1 MTTNNNNIE
10 YMGSGSD
17 YTGSSSEYTGSGSD
31 YTGAVSN
38 ELLLYNIS
46 LLTSY
51 PIAHYSQLLYENDI
65 LRKTNMEI
73 SIESNIIRNKNIK
86 LVNERKRLR
95 DINEKLEIYNAELEI
110 ENADLASDYRQLKK
124 KLGCCDEKSV
134 DKSNEN
140 LVNQYVSMKYIRNPN
155 SYSDEEISNT
165 LKTITSLES
174 ILQLK
179 DRWIEIR
186 HNTIL
191 QKLHNIIPAIEK
203 LIAMVGLADV
213 KKEVFKKIVYYV
225 KNSSLD
231 EYLHTQISGP
241 PGVGKTE
248 FAKIYADIFV
258 RLGILKT
265 SNFIEIKRDDLVG
278 KYLGQT
284 APKTREL
291 LEKAMGGV
299 LFLDEAYSLGNEE
312 KRDSFSKEA
321 IDMINQYL
329 SERKHDFMFIIAGY
343 EDDLE
348 NCFFGY
354 NKGLKR
360 RFSSSYNIKGYD
372 ALELKEIFLLKVD
385 KKYTVSIPPTMLD
398 EFFEKNKNHFKYYG
412 GDIEKFYNE
421 IKYNSCFR
429 TFLDNSTEM
438 NIIIE
443 DLENALKIFNIK
455 KEDYKPCLN
464 MYI

>member
-1 MTTNNNNIE
+1 MTTNNNNNNIDYTGSVGGSDYIGRGSE
-10 YMGSGSD
+10 YMGSSN
-17 YTGSSSEYTGSGSD
+17 SSPE
-31 YTGAVSN
+31 GAVSN

-65 LRKTNMEI
+65 LRKTNMEVT
-73 SIESNIIRNKNIK
+73 IESNTIRNKNIK

-95 DINEKLEIYNAELEI
+95 DVNLELEI
-110 ENADLASDYRQLKK
+110 ENENLASDYRQLKK
-124 KLGCCDEKSV
+124 KLGCCH
-134 DKSNEN
+134 DKSSNTTNGN
-140 LVNQYVSMKYIRNPN
+140 LVNQYITMKYIKNPN
-155 SYSDEEISNT
+155 SYSNEEISNT

-179 DRWIEIR
+179 DKWMEIR

-203 LIAMVGLADV
+203 LIAMIGLVDV

-284 APKTREL
+284 APKTRDL

-372 ALELKEIFLLKVD
+372 ALELKEIFLQKVD
-385 KKYTVSIPPTMLD
+385 KKYSVNIAPNILND
-398 EFFEKNKNHFKYYG
+398 FFEKNKNHFKFYG

-421 IKYNSCFR
+421 IKYSSCFR

-455 KEDYKPCLN
+455 KDDYKPCLN

>member
-1 MTTNNNNIE
+1 MTTNNNNID
-10 YMGSGSD
+10 YMGSGDS
-17 YTGSSSEYTGSGSD
+17 YGPEGV
-31 YTGAVSN
+31 VSN

-65 LRKTNMEI
+65 LKKTNMEVT
-73 SIESNIIRNKNIK
+73 IESNTIRNKNIK

-95 DINEKLEIYNAELEI
+95 DMNIELEI
-110 ENADLASDYRQLKK
+110 ENEKLASDYRQLKK
-124 KLGCCDEKSV
+124 KSGCCDEKST
-134 DKSNEN
+134 NTNNGN
-140 LVNQYVSMKYIRNPN
+140 LVNQYVSMKYIRNPE
-155 SYSDEEISNT
+155 SYSDEEVSNT

-179 DRWIEIR
+179 DKWMSIR
-186 HNTIL
+186 HNSIL

-203 LIAMVGLADV
+203 LIAMVGLVDV

-265 SNFIEIKRDDLVG
+265 SNFTEIKRDDLVG

-284 APKTREL
+284 APKTRDL

-321 IDMINQYL
+321 IDMINVYL

-360 RFSSSYNIKGYD
+360 RFSSSYNIKGYE
-372 ALELKEIFLLKVD
+372 ALELKEIFLQKVD
-385 KKYTVSIPPTMLD
+385 KKYTVNIAPKVLD
-398 EFFEKNKNHFKYYG
+398 DFFEKNKDCFKFFG

-421 IKYNSCFR
+421 IKYSSCFR

-438 NIIIE
+438 DIIIE
-443 DLENALKIFNIK
+443 DLENGLKIFNIK
-455 KEDYKPCLN
+455 KDEYKPCIN

>member
-1 MTTNNNNIE
+1 MTTNNNNNNID
-10 YMGSGSD
+10 YMGSG
-17 YTGSSSEYTGSGSD
+17 GGSD
-31 YTGAVSN
+31 YMGSSNHGPDGAVSN

-65 LRKTNMEI
+65 LRKTNMEVT
-73 SIESNIIRNKNIK
+73 IESNTIRNKNIK

-95 DINEKLEIYNAELEI
+95 DVNAELEI
-110 ENADLASDYRQLKK
+110 ENAELASDYKQLKK
-124 KLGCCDEKSV
+124 KLGCCDEKS
-134 DKSNEN
+134 SNTTNGN
-140 LVNQYVSMKYIRNPN
+140 LVNQYVLMKYIKNPN
-155 SYSDEEISNT
+155 SYSNEEISNT

-179 DRWIEIR
+179 DKWINIR

-203 LIAMVGLADV
+203 LIAMIGLVDV

-284 APKTREL
+284 APKTRDL

-372 ALELKEIFLLKVD
+372 ALELKEIFLQKVD
-385 KKYTVSIPPTMLD
+385 KKYSVNIAPNILND
-398 EFFEKNKNHFKYYG
+398 FFEKNKDYFKFYG

-421 IKYNSCFR
+421 IKYSNCFR

-455 KEDYKPCLN
+455 KEEYKPCLN

>member
-1 MTTNNNNIE
+1 MTTNNNNNNNIN

-17 YTGSSSEYTGSGSD
+17 YIGSG
-31 YTGAVSN
+31 GPEGVVSN

-65 LRKTNMEI
+65 LKKTNMEVA
-73 SIESNIIRNKNIK
+73 IENNTIRNKNIK

-95 DINEKLEIYNAELEI
+95 DMNEKLEIDNAELEI
-110 ENADLASDYRQLKK
+110 ENKELANDYKQLKK
-124 KLGCCDEKSV
+124 KLGCCDEKSINTNTNN
-134 DKSNEN
+134 DN
-140 LVNQYVSMKYIRNPN
+140 LINQYVSMKYIKRPE
-155 SYSDEEISNT
+155 SYSDDEISNI

-179 DRWIEIR
+179 DKWMNIR

-321 IDMINQYL
+321 IDMINVYL

-360 RFSSSYNIKGYD
+360 RFSSAYNIKGYD

-385 KKYTVSIPPTMLD
+385 KKYTVSIASNILD
-398 EFFEKNKNHFKYYG
+398 EFFEKNKNYFKFYG

-421 IKYNSCFR
+421 VKYNSCFR

-438 NIIIE
+438 NIVIE

-455 KEDYKPCLN
+455 KEEYKPCIN

>member
-1 MTTNNNNIE
+1 
-10 YMGSGSD
+10 MGSGSD
-17 YTGSSSEYTGSGSD
+17 YMGSCNVSNGPE
-31 YTGAVSN
+31 GAVSN

-65 LRKTNMEI
+65 LRKTNMEVT
-73 SIESNIIRNKNIK
+73 IESNTIRNKNIK

-95 DINEKLEIYNAELEI
+95 DMNEKLEIDNAELEI
-110 ENADLASDYRQLKK
+110 ENQNLASDYRQLKK
-124 KLGCCDEKSV
+124 KVGCCDEKST
-134 DKSNEN
+134 DANNGN
-140 LVNQYVSMKYIRNPN
+140 LINQYVSMKYIKRPE
-155 SYSDEEISNT
+155 SYSDEEVSNT

-179 DRWIEIR
+179 DKWMEIR

-321 IDMINQYL
+321 IDMINVYL

-360 RFSSSYNIKGYD
+360 RFSSAYNIKGYD
-372 ALELKEIFLLKVD
+372 ALELKEIFLQKVD
-385 KKYTVSIPPTMLD
+385 KKYTVNIEPNVLD
-398 EFFEKNKNHFKYYG
+398 EFFEKNKNHFKFYG

-421 IKYNSCFR
+421 VKYNSCFR
-429 TFLDNSTEM
+429 TFLDNSTEI
-438 NIIIE
+438 NIVIE

-455 KEDYKPCLN
+455 KDEYKPCLN

>member
-1 MTTNNNNIE
+1 MTTNNNNNID
-10 YMGSGSD
+10 YTGSGGGSD
-17 YTGSSSEYTGSGSD
+17 YTVSSNSGLD
-31 YTGAVSN
+31 GAVSN

-65 LRKTNMEI
+65 LRKTNMEVT
-73 SIESNIIRNKNIK
+73 IESNTIRNKNIK

-95 DINEKLEIYNAELEI
+95 DINLELEI
-110 ENADLASDYRQLKK
+110 ENENLASDYRQLKK
-124 KLGCCDEKSV
+124 KLGCCDEK
-134 DKSNEN
+134 NTNNGTNN
-140 LVNQYVSMKYIRNPN
+140 LVNQYITMKYIKNPN
-155 SYSDEEISNT
+155 SYSNEEISNT

-179 DRWIEIR
+179 DKWMNIR

-203 LIAMVGLADV
+203 LIAMIGLVDV

-372 ALELKEIFLLKVD
+372 ALELKEIFLQKVD
-385 KKYTVSIPPTMLD
+385 KKYSVNIAPNILND
-398 EFFEKNKNHFKYYG
+398 FFEKNKDYFKFYG

-421 IKYNSCFR
+421 VKYNSCFR
-429 TFLDNSTEM
+429 TFLENSTEM

-455 KEDYKPCLN
+455 KDDYKPCIN

>member
-1 MTTNNNNIE
+1 MTTNNNNNID
-10 YMGSGSD
+10 YMGNGSD
-17 YTGSSSEYTGSGSD
+17 GNGPEGT
-31 YTGAVSN
+31 VSN

-65 LRKTNMEI
+65 LRKTNMEVT
-73 SIESNIIRNKNIK
+73 IESNTIRNKNIK

-95 DINEKLEIYNAELEI
+95 DLNEKLEIDNAELEI
-110 ENADLASDYRQLKK
+110 ENENLASDYKQLKK
-124 KLGCCDEKSV
+124 KVGCCDEK
-134 DKSNEN
+134 KTNTNNGN
-140 LVNQYVSMKYIRNPN
+140 LVNEYVSLRYIRNTE
-155 SYSDEEISNT
+155 SYSDEEINKII
-165 LKTITSLES
+165 KTITSLES

-179 DRWIEIR
+179 NKWMNIR

-203 LIAMVGLADV
+203 LIAMVGLVDV
-213 KKEVFKKIVYYV
+213 KKEVFKKIIYYV

-360 RFSSSYNIKGYD
+360 RFSSAYNIKGYD
-372 ALELKEIFLLKVD
+372 ALELKEIFLQKVD
-385 KKYTVSIPPTMLD
+385 KKYTVSIAPNILD

-421 IKYNSCFR
+421 IKYSSCFR
-429 TFLDNSTEM
+429 TFLDNSNEM

-455 KEDYKPCLN
+455 KEEYKPCLN

>member
-1 MTTNNNNIE
+1 MTNKSNNTEIDYINN
-10 YMGSGSD
+10 GSGENSM
-17 YTGSSSEYTGSGSD
+17 
-31 YTGAVSN
+31 SN

-51 PIAHYSQLLYENDI
+51 PIAHYSQLLYQNDI
-65 LRKTNMEI
+65 LEKTNMEVT
-73 SIESNIIRNKNIK
+73 IENNTIRNKNIK
-86 LVNERKRLR
+86 LVNEKKRLR
-95 DINEKLEIYNAELEI
+95 DVNTELEI
-110 ENADLASDYRQLKK
+110 ENENWASEYKLLKK
-124 KLGCCDEKSV
+124 KSGCCDEKSV
-134 DKSNEN
+134 DKSNSN
-140 LVNQYVSMKYIRNPN
+140 AVNQYITMKYIRNPN
-155 SYSDEEISNT
+155 SYSDEEVSNT

-179 DRWIEIR
+179 DKWMNIR
-186 HNTIL
+186 HNIIL

-203 LIAMVGLADV
+203 LIAMVGLVDV

-284 APKTREL
+284 APKTRDL

-321 IDMINQYL
+321 IDMINVYL
-329 SERKHDFMFIIAGY
+329 SERKHEFMFIIAGY

-360 RFSSSYNIKGYD
+360 RFSSSYKIQGYD

-385 KKYTVSIPPTMLD
+385 KKYTVSIALNVLD
-398 EFFEKNKNHFKYYG
+398 EFFEKNKDCFKYYG

-421 IKYNSCFR
+421 IKYSSCFR
-429 TFLDNSTEM
+429 TFINNSTEM

-443 DLENALKIFNIK
+443 DLENGLKVFTIK
-455 KEDYKPCLN
+455 KDDYKPCLN

>member
-1 MTTNNNNIE
+1 MTTNNNID
-10 YMGSGSD
+10 YMESSSD
-17 YTGSSSEYTGSGSD
+17 YTGT
-31 YTGAVSN
+31 VSN

-65 LRKTNMEI
+65 LRKTNMEVT
-73 SIESNIIRNKNIK
+73 IESNIIRNKNIK

-95 DINEKLEIYNAELEI
+95 DVNIELEI
-110 ENADLASDYRQLKK
+110 ENENLASDYRQLKK
-124 KLGCCDEKSV
+124 KVLCCDEKSV
-134 DKSNEN
+134 DKSNNN
-140 LVNQYVSMKYIRNPN
+140 LVNQYTLMKYIRNPD
-155 SYSDEEISNT
+155 SYSDEEICKII
-165 LKTITSLES
+165 KTITSLES

-179 DRWIEIR
+179 DKWMKIR

-213 KKEVFKKIVYYV
+213 KKDVFKKIVYYV

-321 IDMINQYL
+321 IDMINVYL

-360 RFSSSYNIKGYD
+360 RFSSSFNIKGYD
-372 ALELKEIFLLKVD
+372 ALELKEIFLQKVD
-385 KKYTVSIPPTMLD
+385 KKYTISIALNVLD
-398 EFFEKNKNHFKYYG
+398 EFFEKNKDCFKYYG

-421 IKYNSCFR
+421 IKYSSCFR

-438 NIIIE
+438 NIVIE

-455 KEDYKPCLN
+455 KDEYKPCIN

>member
-1 MTTNNNNIE
+1 
-10 YMGSGSD
+10 MGSG
-17 YTGSSSEYTGSGSD
+17 GSD
-31 YTGAVSN
+31 YMGGGPEGAVSN

-65 LRKTNMEI
+65 LRKTNMEVT
-73 SIESNIIRNKNIK
+73 IESNTIRNKNIK

-95 DINEKLEIYNAELEI
+95 DVNLELEI
-110 ENADLASDYRQLKK
+110 ENENLASDYRQLKK
-124 KLGCCDEKSV
+124 KLGCCD
-134 DKSNEN
+134 DKSSNTTNGN
-140 LVNQYVSMKYIRNPN
+140 LVNQYITMKYIKNPN
-155 SYSDEEISNT
+155 SYSNEEISNT

-179 DRWIEIR
+179 DKWINIR

-203 LIAMVGLADV
+203 LIAMIGLVDV

-231 EYLHTQISGP
+231 EYLHTQIAGP

-321 IDMINQYL
+321 IDMINVYL

-385 KKYTVSIPPTMLD
+385 KKYTVSIASNVLD
-398 EFFEKNKNHFKYYG
+398 EFFEKNKNHFKFYG

-421 IKYNSCFR
+421 IKYSSCFR

-455 KEDYKPCLN
+455 KDDYKPCLN

>member
-1 MTTNNNNIE
+1 MTTNNNNID
-10 YMGSGSD
+10 YMGSGDS
-17 YTGSSSEYTGSGSD
+17 YGPEGV
-31 YTGAVSN
+31 VSN

-65 LRKTNMEI
+65 LKKTNMEVT
-73 SIESNIIRNKNIK
+73 IESNTIRNKNIK

-95 DINEKLEIYNAELEI
+95 DMNTELEI
-110 ENADLASDYRQLKK
+110 ENEKLASDYRQLKK
-124 KLGCCDEKSV
+124 KSGCCDEKST
-134 DKSNEN
+134 NTNNGN
-140 LVNQYVSMKYIRNPN
+140 LVNQYVSMKYIRNPE
-155 SYSDEEISNT
+155 SYSDEEVSNT

-179 DRWIEIR
+179 DKWMSIR
-186 HNTIL
+186 HNSIL

-203 LIAMVGLADV
+203 LIAMVGLVDV

-284 APKTREL
+284 APKTRDL

-321 IDMINQYL
+321 IDMINVYL

-360 RFSSSYNIKGYD
+360 RFSSSYNIKGYE
-372 ALELKEIFLLKVD
+372 ALELKEIFLQKVD
-385 KKYTVSIPPTMLD
+385 KKYTVNIAPKVLD
-398 EFFEKNKNHFKYYG
+398 DFFEKNKDCFKFFG

-421 IKYNSCFR
+421 IKYSSCFR

-438 NIIIE
+438 DIIIE
-443 DLENALKIFNIK
+443 DLENGLKIFNIK
-455 KEDYKPCLN
+455 KDEYKPCIN

>member
-1 MTTNNNNIE
+1 MTTNNNNID
-10 YMGSGSD
+10 YIKSGSD
-17 YTGSSSEYTGSGSD
+17 YIGSSSGGSYGPEGG
-31 YTGAVSN
+31 YSN
-38 ELLLYNIS
+38 DLLLYNIS

-65 LRKTNMEI
+65 LKKTNMEVA
-73 SIESNIIRNKNIK
+73 IESNTIRNKNIK

-95 DINEKLEIYNAELEI
+95 DINKKLEIDNAELEI
-110 ENADLASDYRQLKK
+110 ENTELANDYKQLKK
-124 KLGCCDEKSV
+124 KSGCCDEKSTNANTNN
-134 DKSNEN
+134 SN
-140 LVNQYVSMKYIRNPN
+140 LINQYVSMKYIKRPE
-155 SYSDEEISNT
+155 SYSDEEVSNT

-179 DRWIEIR
+179 DKWMNIR
-186 HNTIL
+186 HNIIL

-265 SNFIEIKRDDLVG
+265 SNFTEIKRDDLVG

-321 IDMINQYL
+321 IDMINVYL

-360 RFSSSYNIKGYD
+360 RFSSAYNIKGYD

-385 KKYTVSIPPTMLD
+385 KKYTVSIALNVLD
-398 EFFEKNKNHFKYYG
+398 EFFEKNKDCFKYYG

-421 IKYNSCFR
+421 IKYSSCFR

-455 KEDYKPCLN
+455 KEEYKPCIN

>member
-65 LRKTNMEI
+65 LRKTNMEVT
-73 SIESNIIRNKNIK
+73 IESNTIRNKNIK
-86 LVNERKRLR
+86 LVNEKKRLR
-95 DINEKLEIYNAELEI
+95 DVNEKLEIDNAELEI
-110 ENADLASDYRQLKK
+110 ENAELASDYRQLKK

-134 DKSNEN
+134 DKSNGN
-140 LVNQYVSMKYIRNPN
+140 LVNQYVSMKYIKRPE
-155 SYSDEEISNT
+155 SYSDEEVRNV

-179 DRWIEIR
+179 DKWMEIR

-372 ALELKEIFLLKVD
+372 ALELKEIFLQKVD
-385 KKYTVSIPPTMLD
+385 KKYTISIALNVLD
-398 EFFEKNKNHFKYYG
+398 EFFEKNKDCFKYYG

-421 IKYNSCFR
+421 IKYSSCFR

-438 NIIIE
+438 DIIIE

-455 KEDYKPCLN
+455 KEEYRPCIN

>member
-1 MTTNNNNIE
+1 
-10 YMGSGSD
+10 
-17 YTGSSSEYTGSGSD
+17 
-31 YTGAVSN
+31 
-38 ELLLYNIS
+38 
-46 LLTSY
+46 
-51 PIAHYSQLLYENDI
+51 
-65 LRKTNMEI
+65 MEVT
-73 SIESNIIRNKNIK
+73 IESNTIRNKNIK

-95 DINEKLEIYNAELEI
+95 DVNLELEI
-110 ENADLASDYRQLKK
+110 ENENLASDYRQLKK

-134 DKSNEN
+134 DKSNGN
-140 LVNQYVSMKYIRNPN
+140 LVSQYISMKYIRNPN

-179 DRWIEIR
+179 DKWINIR

-203 LIAMVGLADV
+203 LIAMIGLADV

-284 APKTREL
+284 APKTRDL

-385 KKYTVSIPPTMLD
+385 KKYTVNIASNVLD
-398 EFFEKNKNHFKYYG
+398 EFFEKNKNHFKFYG
-412 GDIEKFYNE
+412 GDVEKFYNE
-421 IKYNSCFR
+421 VKYNSCFR

-455 KEDYKPCLN
+455 KDDYKPCIN

>member
-1 MTTNNNNIE
+1 MTTNNNNNIV

-17 YTGSSSEYTGSGSD
+17 YIGSGNVSN
-31 YTGAVSN
+31 GPEEAVSN
-38 ELLLYNIS
+38 NLLLYNIS

-65 LRKTNMEI
+65 LRKTNIEVT
-73 SIESNIIRNKNIK
+73 IESNTIRNKNIK
-86 LVNERKRLR
+86 LLNERKRLR
-95 DINEKLEIYNAELEI
+95 DINEKLEIDNAELEI
-110 ENADLASDYRQLKK
+110 ENTELANDYKQLKK
-124 KLGCCDEKSV
+124 KLGCCDEKST
-134 DKSNEN
+134 DTNNSN
-140 LVNQYVSMKYIRNPN
+140 LINQFVSMKYIKRPE
-155 SYSDEEISNT
+155 SYSDEEVSNT

-179 DRWIEIR
+179 DKWMNIR

-213 KKEVFKKIVYYV
+213 KKEVFKKIIYYV

-265 SNFIEIKRDDLVG
+265 SNFTEIKRDDLVG

-321 IDMINQYL
+321 IDMINVYL

-360 RFSSSYNIKGYD
+360 RFSSAYNIKGYD

-385 KKYTVSIPPTMLD
+385 KKYTVSIAPNVLD
-398 EFFEKNKNHFKYYG
+398 EFFEKNKDYFKYYG

-421 IKYNSCFR
+421 IKYSSCFR

-455 KEDYKPCLN
+455 KEEYKPCIN